1 MLQPVLSNP
10 WVRAAG
16 VALALALV
24 VFLIY
29 ILTPVLVPLFLAFLV
44 AYVFDPVVDYFEA
57 RRISRG
63 TTIAGLAM
71 VGLIAFLSVPLIVIP
86 SIAHQAE
93 GLRKSAGR
101 TVAGSEW
108 LDHVLEKLPIE
119 HMAAELEK
127 NGVSGP
133 VTAEAEEEPGENVT
147 ELEPETSLPSGS
159 ESGPVSEMETAQDA
173 KTAPETQE
181 AESAETGLPE
191 PAGDVNAR
199 EVVATYIAMKVRES
213 ALQVI
218 RNNFGAFASFG
229 KQAGVNLYSAFAAI
243 GNGVLYVVLFVANF
257 ALFAFVAGY
266 LLRDFDG
273 LVAGAGK
280 LIPPKYLPK
289 VTSIMSQIDAQ
300 LKSFLRGQITVC
312 CCLGAMYLLG
322 FLIARTPFAILIAV
336 FGTVASFIPFL
347 GVTMVA
353 IIAVLLTV
361 LQWGLDWHVV
371 VVLAT
376 IGIAQALEGNV
387 LTPKIVGDQVG
398 LNPVWVILAIL
409 VFGNFLGFLGLLLA
423 VPIAAALKVLVL
435 EGVAYYRNSPVFARP
450 GDGPS

>member
-10 WVRAAG
+10 WVRAALVLG
-16 VALALALV
+16 ALALV
-24 VFLIY
+24 GFLVY

-57 RRISRG
+57 RKISRG
-63 TTIAGLAM
+63 ATIAGLAM
-71 VGLIAFLSVPLIVIP
+71 AGLIAFLSIPLIVIP

-93 GLRKSAGR
+93 GLRQSASR

-108 LDHVLEKLPIE
+108 LDRVLEKLPIE

-127 NGVSGP
+127 NAAAAHAASDATP
-133 VTAEAEEEPGENVT
+133 P
-147 ELEPETSLPSGS
+147 
-159 ESGPVSEMETAQDA
+159 AQDA
-173 KTAPETQE
+173 ESTLSEEPVAATAPETDAAAEPE
-181 AESAETGLPE
+181 ASPE
-191 PAGDVNAR
+191 PDAVAPKETEDLAGAAPHDVNAR
-199 EVVATYIAMKVRES
+199 EVLATYIAMKVRES

-243 GNGVLYVVLFVANF
+243 GNGVLHVVLFVANF

-273 LVAGAGK
+273 LVAGAGR

-289 VTSIMSQIDAQ
+289 VTSIMGQIDAQ

-312 CCLGAMYLLG
+312 CCLGAMYAIG
-322 FLIARTPFAILIAV
+322 FLIARTPFAILIAG
-336 FGTVASFIPFL
+336 FGTVASFVPFL

-361 LQWGLDWHVV
+361 LQWGLDWHVI

-435 EGVAYYRNSPVFARP
+435 EAVAYYRNSPVFARP
-450 GDGPS
+450 GDGTG

>member
-16 VALALALV
+16 VLLAVLAV
-24 VFLIY
+24 VFVAY
-29 ILTPVLVPLFLAFLV
+29 ILKPVLIPLFLAFLV

-57 RRISRG
+57 RKISRG
-63 TTIAGLAM
+63 RTIAGLASI
-71 VGLIAFLSVPLIVIP
+71 GLVVFLSVPLVVVP
-86 SIAHQAE
+86 SIARQAE
-93 GLRKSAGR
+93 NLRESAG
-101 TVAGSEW
+101 TNVVGSEW
-108 LDHVLEKLPIE
+108 LDRVLEKLPIE
-119 HMAAELEK
+119 HMAAELK
-127 NGVSGP
+127 MSGI
-133 VTAEAEEEPGENVT
+133 
-147 ELEPETSLPSGS
+147 
-159 ESGPVSEMETAQDA
+159 
-173 KTAPETQE
+173 APAPAVEETQE
-181 AESAETGLPE
+181 PEAVEGQAVPTPDELEVPPTPDDSTGTAEEVEEKAKPVVE
-191 PAGDVNAR
+191 DVNAR
-199 EVVATYIAMKVRES
+199 EVLATYIALKVRES
-213 ALQVI
+213 AVQVV

-229 KQAGVNLYSAFAAI
+229 KEAGANLYSAFATV

-273 LVAGAGK
+273 LVAGAGR

-289 VTSIMSQIDAQ
+289 VTSIVTQIDAQ
-300 LKSFLRGQITVC
+300 LKSYLRGQVTVC
-312 CCLGAMYLLG
+312 CCLGAMYALG

-336 FGTVASFIPFL
+336 FGTVASFVPFL

-353 IIAVLLTV
+353 IISVLLTV

-376 IGIAQALEGNV
+376 IAIAQALEGNV

-423 VPIAAALKVLVL
+423 VPTAAALKVLVL
-435 EGVAYYRNSPVFARP
+435 EAVAYYRNSPAFAKP
-450 GDGPS
+450 GDGAS